1 MSESDRSTQHIPQP
15 WAYGL
20 IGGVVSLPFT
30 AVSYWQTGSELS
42 LAPVVLGGLVAGY
55 LATRKTG
62 ESDGVGLRTGVI
74 GGLPIVWMLV
84 DVLLG
89 ASELAGPSWFV
100 TGATLLTILFLVALG
115 VVGLGLS
122 ALVGGL
128 GAKIGSWVAG
138 TRSGTVVS

>member
-1 MSESDRSTQHIPQP
+1 
-15 WAYGL
+15 
-20 IGGVVSLPFT
+20 
-30 AVSYWQTGSELS
+30 VSYWQTGSELS